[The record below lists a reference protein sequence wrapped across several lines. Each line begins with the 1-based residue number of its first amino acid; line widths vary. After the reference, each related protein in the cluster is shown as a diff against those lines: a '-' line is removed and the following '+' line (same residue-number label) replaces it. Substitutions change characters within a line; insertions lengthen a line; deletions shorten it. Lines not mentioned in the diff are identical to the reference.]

1 MVEAYCPLV
10 RNQKAYDETLV
21 GVAKKYKKST
31 QQVLI
36 RYSLQKDWVTL
47 PKSDNPDRI
56 KGNADI
62 YDFDISSEDMKLL
75 DDLDQ
80 GAEGS
85 IVQAVNNS

>member
-1 MVEAYCPLV
+1 M

-21 GVAKKYKKST
+21 AVAKNYNKST

-36 RYSLQKDWVTL
+36 RYGLQKDWVTL

-62 YDFDISSEDMKLL
+62 YDFDISAEDMKKL

-80 GAEGS
+80 GPEGA

>member
-1 MVEAYCPLV
+1 M

-21 GVAKKYKKST
+21 AVAKNYNKST

-36 RYSLQKDWVTL
+36 RYGLQKDWVTL

-62 YDFDISSEDMKLL
+62 YDFDISAEDMKKL

-80 GAEGS
+80 GPEGA
-85 IVQAVNNS
+85 IVQAVTNS

>member
-1 MVEAYCPLV
+1 M
-10 RNQKAYDETLV
+10 RNQKANHETLV
-21 GVAKKYKKST
+21 SVAKSYGKST

-36 RYSLQKDWVTL
+36 RYGLQKDWVTL

-62 YDFDISSEDMKLL
+62 YDFDISSGDMKAL

-80 GAEGS
+80 AEDGS
-85 IVQAVNNS
+85 IVQAVTNT